1 MNVVVA
7 SFPGPKRRR
16 KGLVSAVL
24 LFGPGNKANVVEAHC
39 HVVNSVSEIFFN
51 LTQHKNWQQEWRTFG
66 FFFLNFCAETK
77 AALPINVF
85 PVPGGPNSKIPFGG
99 PRKPVNMSLYG
110 ESKKQ

>member
-1 MNVVVA
+1 MDLRQLTKVH
-7 SFPGPKRRR
+7 GPK
-16 KGLVSAVL
+16 SPA
-24 LFGPGNKANVVEAHC
+24 LF
-39 HVVNSVSEIFFN
+39 F
-51 LTQHKNWQQEWRTFG
+51 L
-66 FFFLNFCAETK
+66 FLNFCADIK